1 MEGIIYTT
9 KKYFYYDIST
19 RRVANKANKT
29 DTKIYQTSISWSF
42 LNKLNNIIFCNIWNI
57 F

>member
-1 MEGIIYTT
+1 MEGTIYTT
-9 KKYFYYDIST
+9 KKYFYYDINT